1 MISTIR
7 VVAMTLNL
15 VRRHNNPLFIFSSP
29 SEQSGTDVLD
39 FGRVAVLFVAATFK
53 WLVGHVPGR
62 VRTFRAVLVRPRQLR
77 RDLPVGCVT
86 PERA

>member
-39 FGRVAVLFVAATFK
+39 FGRVAVFVAATFE
-53 WLVGHVPGR
+53 WLVGACTRSSKNFSCSASSALGSYAAI
-62 VRTFRAVLVRPRQLR
+62 FRSA
-77 RDLPVGCVT
+77 
-86 PERA
+86 A